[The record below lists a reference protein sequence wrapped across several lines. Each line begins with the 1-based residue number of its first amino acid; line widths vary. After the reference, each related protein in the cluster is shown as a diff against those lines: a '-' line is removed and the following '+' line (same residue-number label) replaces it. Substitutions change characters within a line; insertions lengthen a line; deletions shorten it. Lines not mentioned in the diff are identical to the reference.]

1 MLNNLQ
7 AADAVLRETT
17 HCALVQCAMLLGFP
31 VVITLSVITVNEFFH
46 LRTSITRNYV
56 LITYTKESLVLR
68 NQGVITQNYVIRNH
82 SVISKVH
89 IYYQKLCSGV
99 TFGNS

>member
-17 HCALVQCAMLLGFP
+17 HCALVQCAVEQRCSSANYKTHMLLGFP
-31 VVITLSVITVNEFFH
+31 VVIALSVITVNEFFH

-68 NQGVITQNYVIRNH
+68 N
-82 SVISKVH
+82 
-89 IYYQKLCSGV
+89 
-99 TFGNS
+99 